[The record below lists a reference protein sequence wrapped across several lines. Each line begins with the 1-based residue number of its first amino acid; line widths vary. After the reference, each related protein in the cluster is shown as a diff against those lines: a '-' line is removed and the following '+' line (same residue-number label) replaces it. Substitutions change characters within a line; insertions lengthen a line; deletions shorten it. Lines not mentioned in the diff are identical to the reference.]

1 MRRMMTTMRRRSM
14 SMSTIIITTMKMK
27 SMNIIITTTMMK
39 STSIIIT
46 TTTVMAV
53 ADIITI
59 TTTMKVAKWRST
71 VSERLS
77 TIAESRST

>member
-1 MRRMMTTMRRRSM
+1 
-14 SMSTIIITTMKMK
+14 MK
-27 SMNIIITTTMMK
+27 SMNIIITTT
-39 STSIIIT
+39 TA
-46 TTTVMAV
+46 MAV
-53 ADIITI
+53 ADTI

>member
-1 MRRMMTTMRRRSM
+1 M
-14 SMSTIIITTMKMK
+14 I
-27 SMNIIITTTMMK
+27 SMNIIITTM
-39 STSIIIT
+39 IVI
-46 TTTVMAV
+46 VV
-53 ADIITI
+53 ADIT

>member
-1 MRRMMTTMRRRSM
+1 MMRRRSM
-14 SMSTIIITTMKMK
+14 RSMSTIIITTMKMK
-27 SMNIIITTTMMK
+27 SMNIIITTT
-39 STSIIIT
+39 TAI
-46 TTTVMAV
+46 AV